1 MYRLEHHTS
10 RRPRAIM
17 SAALI
22 AGLLVTNAHATV
34 LSNIKGAVSV
44 NSGNGFQ
51 PASIGSALAP
61 GDRVRTGDGSAS
73 ILYDNGCST
82 RVGPQK
88 VAIVFSEP
96 PACNVGGLK
105 DGVAMTPA
113 EPPAEAPLLGGLL
126 VVGGA
131 IGLAAALAGHG
142 EKPPVVVP
150 VSP

>member
-1 MYRLEHHTS
+1 MYRREHHTS
-10 RRPRAIM
+10 KRSRAIV
-17 SAALI
+17 SATLVAACLI
-22 AGLLVTNAHATV
+22 TNAQATV
-34 LSNIKGAVSV
+34 LSSIEGAVSV

-82 RVGPQK
+82 KVGPQK
-88 VAIVFSEP
+88 VTIVFSEP

-105 DGVAMTPA
+105 DGVVMTPA
-113 EPPAEAPLLGGLL
+113 EPPAATPLLGGLL

-131 IGLAAALAGHG
+131 IGLAAAIAGHG

-150 VSP
+150 DSP